1 MLKTTSSII
10 IACLLISSV
19 LCEPAA
25 AVTLRVKDL
34 VTINDGG
41 AHKLIGYGLVVGLQ
55 GTGDGKDAVFTIR
68 SLANM
73 LQQFGVSVQASE
85 IEVANVAAAIVTAE
99 LPAYAANGTKLDVT
113 VSSMGDARSL
123 QGGTLLVTPLRGA
136 DGQVYA
142 IAQGPVSIGGFSAGG
157 DNAGV
162 SKNHAAVG
170 RVPNGGAIVRSLDDA
185 ASRALAGNRC
195 LSLQLHQP
203 DFTTA
208 QRVAESINSGLG
220 FGQARA
226 VTAATVQLQ
235 VPADCGNVT
244 ELIMRIESL
253 PVEPDMAARVVVNER
268 TGTVVIGA
276 RVRILPVAIAHG
288 ALTVRAER
296 DYMVSQPNPLV
307 YAPESTQ
314 LQTQPPGSTPDA
326 GGGVSV
332 AASDMATTGTY
343 PVIVPPRQS
352 PGGRTV
358 VVPDETVDAV
368 ETPTKVIAV
377 GGEATLEDLVA
388 ALNTLG
394 VSPRDL
400 IAIIQALKESGA
412 LQAELVIQ

>member
-1 MLKTTSSII
+1 MLKTTLATTIM
-10 IACLLISSV
+10 CLWLAAG
-19 LCEPAA
+19 LCIPAM

-41 AHKLIGYGLVVGLQ
+41 SHKLIGYGLVVGLQ
-55 GTGDGKDAVFTIR
+55 GTGDGKNAVFTIR

-73 LQQFGVSVQASE
+73 LQQFGVSVEPSE
-85 IEVANVAAAIVTAE
+85 LEVANVAATIVTAE
-99 LPAYAANGTKLDVT
+99 LPAYAVNGTKLDVT
-113 VSSMGDARSL
+113 VSSMGDSRSL

-136 DGQVYA
+136 DGEVYA
-142 IAQGPVSIGGFSAGG
+142 IAQGPISIGGFSAGG
-157 DNAGV
+157 DNASV

-170 RVPNGGAIVRSLDDA
+170 RVPNGGAIVRSLDAA
-185 ASRALAGNRC
+185 ASRALAGSRC

-208 QRVAESINSGLG
+208 QRVAESINGGLG

-235 VPADCGNVT
+235 IPTDCANVT
-244 ELIMRIESL
+244 ELITHIENL

-288 ALTVRAER
+288 SLTVRAER
-296 DYMVSQPNPLV
+296 DYQVSQPNPLV
-307 YAPESTQ
+307 YAPENTQ
-314 LQTQPPGSTPDA
+314 LTVPPTSPVPNAD
-326 GGGVSV
+326 GGVS
-332 AASDMATTGTY
+332 AADVESAGMR
-343 PVIVPPRQS
+343 PVIVPPGRS
-352 PGGRTV
+352 PGAQTV
-358 VVPDETVDAV
+358 VVPDDTVNVAEAATQV
-368 ETPTKVIAV
+368 VAV
-377 GGEATLEDLVA
+377 GGEATLEDLIA